1 VIFDQNGT
9 VQTIK
14 LTNGNTVSM
23 KNFNRPSSLEVTE
36 AFKIENGKLRR
47 IEMVGSGLPYH
58 LNPAWEGG
66 VSDR

>member
-1 VIFDQNGT
+1 
-9 VQTIK
+9 
-14 LTNGNTVSM
+14 M

-66 VSDR
+66 VSDK